1 MLKCEFQKFLLKVW
15 MVTQRDQS
23 DGLLNQKDTLMMNHY
38 ETLFVV
44 KPTLTEEEI
53 KSQIERVK
61 AILEKEG
68 AELVATDD
76 MGMRKLAY
84 PVQKHNRGYYT
95 VLLFKAKGDVI
106 AELERNLRINE
117 EVIKFLTVKYS
128 KTKEIAQ
135 FNKLVEAAMKKSQPA
150 EPVKTEAPEEVEIP
164 ATAEVPEAAA
174 EAAPEA
180 TTEAAAEAPAET
192 ETATSTEA

>member
-1 MLKCEFQKFLLKVW
+1 MRVPKILAQSLDGYGKVSNTMGYQTKRMTML
-15 MVTQRDQS
+15 
-23 DGLLNQKDTLMMNHY
+23 NHY

-53 KSQIERVK
+53 KSQIEKVK

-84 PVQKHNRGYYT
+84 PVQKNNRGYYT
-95 VLLFKAKGDVI
+95 VVYFKAGGDVI

-117 EVIKFLTVKYS
+117 DIIKFLTVKYS
-128 KTKEIAQ
+128 KGKEVSE
-135 FNKLVEAAMKKSQPA
+135 FNKLVAAANKKIQPQEAEKTEEPAPEAPA
-150 EPVKTEAPEEVEIP
+150 EAEAPVE
-164 ATAEVPEAAA
+164 T
-174 EAAPEA
+174 EAAPE
-180 TTEAAAEAPAET
+180 T
-192 ETATSTEA
+192 ETAENTEA